1 MSDSILFEV
10 DEGVAHVTLNRPA
23 RLNAINPDAATRWRD
38 IAAEIA
44 RRDDIGAVLF
54 DANGPAFCAG
64 GDVLEMA
71 GLGAASGA
79 GRGVMVTALAD
90 TIHEGHR
97 FLQDAG
103 KPIVAAVQG
112 AVAGGG
118 LGFMLVADVIVAS
131 DRAKFVSK
139 YADIGLTPDCGVST
153 LLPEAIGMR
162 RALELVLTPRALSAA
177 EALDWG
183 LVTEV
188 VPADALADRAREI
201 AQSWIQ
207 GATGAFG
214 QARRLLRGGVGRSYQ
229 DALDD
234 EARTIGAAIETP
246 DAEAR
251 IGAFAAA
258 SKQQQA
264 SAKPAPTVPAAPA
277 EPAAPA
283 PAVSAAPSP
292 SARPKPHPYP
302 AASADHQEH
311 A

>member
-10 DEGVAHVTLNRPA
+10 DGGVAHVTLNRPA

-71 GLGAASGA
+71 GLGGRQAAGA
-79 GRGVMVTALAD
+79 ADADAAAPGRGAMVRDLAD

-97 FLQDAG
+97 LLQEAG

-118 LGFMLVADVIVAS
+118 LGFMLVADVIIAS

-162 RALELVLTPRALSAA
+162 RALELVLTPRTLSAA

-188 VPADALADRAREI
+188 VPSEALADRAREI
-201 AQSWIQ
+201 AASWIQ

-258 SKQQQA
+258 SKQQQQQ
-264 SAKPAPTVPAAPA
+264 
-277 EPAAPA
+277 
-283 PAVSAAPSP
+283 
-292 SARPKPHPYP
+292 RPPQPERVKPHPSP
-302 AASADHQEH
+302 ASIPSHKEQV
-311 A
+311 